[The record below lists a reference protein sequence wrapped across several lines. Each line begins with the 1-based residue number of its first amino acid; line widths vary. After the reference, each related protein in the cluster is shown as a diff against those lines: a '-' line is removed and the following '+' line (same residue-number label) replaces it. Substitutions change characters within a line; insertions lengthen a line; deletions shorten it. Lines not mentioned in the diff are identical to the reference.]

1 MDVFLPRSSLFGLP
15 RYPNVWFYVAPEVAS
30 TYERA
35 ARFVVNSM
43 ATYLGVRSD
52 AGHAHDVLR
61 CDARAT
67 IRNLQPYRGYSNHRH
82 NHSHA
87 LDIRYYFRVLRAN
100 EMEQATL
107 TLNGVPHDFY
117 RIAAQVRYEAS
128 NVHSPPDDCPICG
141 RSGEYADVEGD
152 VSRYVRDPLGLE
164 LCLHGTVRGRPI
176 THPSGL
182 PIRGV
187 RAMAADYDVFFSV
200 FDAHEPEEES
210 PRLGC
215 VAILKRADD
224 DDGTPV
230 L

>member
-1 MDVFLPRSSLFGLP
+1 MDVFLPHSSLFGLP
-15 RYPNVWFYVAPEVAS
+15 RYPNVWFYVATDLAPS
-30 TYERA
+30 YERA
-35 ARFVVNSM
+35 TRFVINSM

-67 IRNLQPYRGYSNHRH
+67 IRNLQPYRGYTNHRH

-87 LDIRYYFRVLRAN
+87 LDIRYYFRVRRAH

-107 TLNGVPHDFY
+107 DLDGTPHDFY
-117 RIAAQVRYEAS
+117 RVAAQVRYEA
-128 NVHSPPDDCPICG
+128 NTAHTPPDDCPVCG
-141 RSGEYADVEGD
+141 RAGEYADVEGD
-152 VSRYVRDPLGLE
+152 VSRYVHDPLGLE
-164 LCLHGTVRGRPI
+164 LCLHGTVRGRPVL
-176 THPSGL
+176 HPTGT

-187 RAMAADYDVFFSV
+187 RAMASDYDLYFGL
-200 FDAHEPEEES
+200 FDGHQPEMES

-215 VAILKRADD
+215 VAILKRDD
-224 DDGTPV
+224 DRGAPD